1 MLERPNKFVHLS
13 VEGFRKLTILQKQ
26 EYVAVLKRHLGLDDL
41 PQSSD
46 LQFSPRALLPLE
58 RSPDQTLESYPVSH

>member
-1 MLERPNKFVHLS
+1 MFKRPNQFVHLS
-13 VEGFRKLTILQKQ
+13 VDAFRKLTVLEKQ
-26 EYVAVLKRHLGLDDL
+26 QYVAVLKRHLRLADS

-58 RSPDQTLESYPVSH
+58 RSPN